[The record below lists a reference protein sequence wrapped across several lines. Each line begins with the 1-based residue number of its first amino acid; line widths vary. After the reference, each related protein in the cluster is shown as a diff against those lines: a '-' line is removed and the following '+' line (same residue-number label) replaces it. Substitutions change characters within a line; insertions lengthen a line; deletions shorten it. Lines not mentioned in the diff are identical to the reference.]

1 MALTAEQR
9 WIATKIDTRMGKLVR
24 AGKDD
29 MAILGAMADHMP
41 QVKQLLDTVPS
52 SDLDELIR
60 KFPGV
65 YRYAK
70 ILEALAASIQSGAIP
85 VPGWQE
91 PPRQTTSSN
100 DYRQLAAAMDR
111 RMRQLADE
119 GVPRSAIIDRM
130 TAYVADL
137 GRIWSSTNDEQLAAL
152 CGEYPGFH
160 AYAVLM
166 EEAAEAERQK
176 LTRPYDG
183 LPEFPEALKEQ
194 LSSLLST
201 AAKLERD
208 HQSVLNAAGTSAPM
222 SWLVPLNRLHAEW
235 QADLTRFRAAIE
247 SADLPQTSRDMVLP
261 VIERMAQQIAQ
272 LESHVQ
278 AS

>member
-9 WIATKIDTRMGKLVR
+9 WIATKIDTRMQKLIR
-24 AGKDD
+24 TGKDNTAI
-29 MAILGAMADHMP
+29 MAAMADHMP
-41 QVKQLLDTVPS
+41 AFHQLLSTVQPA
-52 SDLDELIR
+52 DMEQLIQ
-60 KFPGV
+60 KFPGF

-91 PPRQTTSSN
+91 PPWQTTSSN
-100 DYRQLAAAMDR
+100 DHRQLAAAMDR

-137 GRIWSSTNDEQLAAL
+137 GRIWSSTSDEQLAAL
-152 CGEYPGFH
+152 CDAYPGFH

-176 LTRPYDG
+176 LARPYDG

-208 HQSVLNAAGTSAPM
+208 YQSVLDAAGTSAPM
-222 SWLVPLNRLHAEW
+222 SWLVPLNRLNAEW

-247 SADLPQTSRDMVLP
+247 SAGLPQTSRDMVLP
-261 VIERMAQQIAQ
+261 LIEHMAQQINE
-272 LESHVQ
+272 LEARVQ